1 MPDERGKRSAATEG
15 VNTHWLP
22 DAIDQAADVVFIV
35 DPHDRVRYV
44 NQRVRELTGF
54 APDTLVGESVLK
66 LVESGSHGTLLD
78 ALRTALRSEGPRTQ
92 LIELAFNR
100 AGTLEPVYVEAA
112 LHPLCENGR
121 AVGCIGIARDVDKRR
136 EYHAERLASERVA
149 AIGDL
154 AKSAA
159 HKINNPLAILV
170 THLAVME
177 RAVAEDKPC
186 DLDSIENM
194 KKVVERIA
202 EATKEL
208 AAAAD
213 TSMQKAVLG
222 SATPELSSLL
232 PPKDDES
239 GSSTR

>member
-1 MPDERGKRSAATEG
+1 MPDECGKPTVGATG
-15 VNTHWLP
+15 ADAHWLP

-35 DPHDRVRYV
+35 DPRDRVRYV

-54 APDTLVGESVLK
+54 PPEKLVGESVLK
-66 LVESGSHGTLLD
+66 LVESGSHGSLLD

-92 LIELAFNR
+92 LLELAFNR
-100 AGTLEPVYVEAA
+100 AGTPEPVYVEAA
-112 LHPLCENGR
+112 LHPVCENGKT
-121 AVGCIGIARDVDKRR
+121 VGCIGIARDVGKRR

-177 RAVAEDKPC
+177 RAAGEDKPC
-186 DLDSIENM
+186 DLESIANM
-194 KKVVERIA
+194 KKVIERIA

-213 TSMQKAVLG
+213 TSMQKALLG

-232 PPKDDES
+232 PPKDN
-239 GSSTR
+239 GPGALT